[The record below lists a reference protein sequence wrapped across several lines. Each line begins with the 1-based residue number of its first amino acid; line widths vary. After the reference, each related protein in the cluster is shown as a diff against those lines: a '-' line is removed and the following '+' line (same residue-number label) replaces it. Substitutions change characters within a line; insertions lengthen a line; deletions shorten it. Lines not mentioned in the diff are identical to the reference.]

1 MDRPKPYLSPK
12 NVSPSSLSPLKST
25 VRKKKK
31 NGSSTSSISGNENEI
46 EKSEELNLTID
57 TNTNDTETK
66 EEENN
71 KNEDENIPLN
81 TINNISLD
89 YDTLKELTFNLDD
102 SAYEAE
108 IDHRKHDNK
117 GFTNALMSIG
127 DIKKIVGEAHDVLS
141 VAICNGDIIDVQMV
155 LEDLGPDDAPSRIL
169 HGDDKGR
176 TPLHYACLGTSSSSP
191 DIIKHLLRSYKTTSI
206 EQLAFSLD
214 KLEKERNESVAHIR
228 LDASKHGNDGS
239 NDDGRIGLDPRVVA
253 VDKWF
258 EQAIAK
264 EHRLHQFRL
273 EMWWTKC
280 MSARDEEQRTPIHY
294 AASGSLGTDEYGNK
308 YVNPHQKKVLEA
320 LLTTG
325 FGTYT
330 QGLPGRH
337 FDEQAMYSSTK
348 GELLGASGVYP
359 GGSSSLNTSTIN
371 HNKNYNGD
379 ETPRE
384 LPIEFDKEPIDM
396 RSAAFDLGS
405 LVAGGVNKSNNGQ
418 IYNSPYDFEVIV
430 PWVLRNMLKRATDLG
445 GLQGKSGP
453 LKLKEI
459 VEDVISDEHVGRYSG
474 ILITPLLR
482 KVLAKL
488 GIRVT
493 VDVLLELCGRY
504 VVEDKE
510 EIKLQWE
517 RYIEER
523 KEEAKRAAAK
533 SSRRAEYDNKY
544 GNNNNDSGAKGSKD
558 SDNDNY
564 PRSEQGNG
572 AEAKGGK
579 DNDHDRGDGGKGTDI
594 DRDNIYSNNNNLD
607 LDIDDY
613 PLAETTGLE
622 DFTEEERNV
631 GIDFDALLA
640 DIKSGKGLQTL
651 DLSIN
656 LGTQEGMQTA
666 QQVLKGDMSANMN
679 MNGTGITV
687 STGGAYGQV
696 DLIAPVVSVASLM
709 ASRRQMLNCTDEWG
723 YSPLFFAVTDK
734 NSDVVDVLLRHGA
747 DVSATNSDGQTPLSI
762 CRDRAVQIQLET
774 ALVKWL
780 GMGKIE
786 DDSRTMLSQ
795 SLNFA
800 SSTNNKDSKVLG
812 LTTFISDLQEKHWSY
827 SMSSLSWAVTGAAP
841 SALQKLLEGGAN
853 PNDTDISGRS
863 PLHTISS
870 LLSKYSNTAG
880 TACLEAQDM
889 LEMLLKGGA
898 QPNTQTIS
906 GRTPLHELFLRSQDD
921 IASSSRKGKVVYHK
935 SVVASDVKA
944 LNRARLLATRCLLH
958 WGADPSIRDRNGASA
973 VHYCSREDEAGCLLE
988 ILRGTDSRRARMNKE
1003 LFKSQ
1008 KSTVNIDEEE
1018 KETNDTEIAE
1028 PKSKSRKN
1036 NTEISVA
1043 YSRDEMY
1050 RTPLHI
1056 ACLAGS
1062 VRAAQLLARYDADA
1076 PKNMS
1081 LIFLSDKQGKKPA
1094 QLLPPS
1100 TDASCLETLWQLAR
1114 NGEANKLSGLLSQM
1128 RLHSTSKLISL
1139 DEEAGISTDTFSG
1152 TFNNRNTDAKGISS
1166 STRGTLDDADE
1177 LSSAQKSTWL
1187 ENSIDAKTRILNWT
1201 PLHACLCG
1209 WIEARMV
1216 HNASFSSSGNINAMS
1231 HKGKALGLNMNPIL
1245 ASKRNKPL
1253 DRGVGSRMKSSKT
1266 PDLLPSSTSTKSID
1280 ASYGG
1285 TLQLILQNRGY
1296 VDALDWFCRTPLMM
1310 AAAAD
1315 ISIAVEILLNAG
1327 ADVHAED
1334 LEGNTALHYAN
1345 AFGSMSSAVALESKG
1360 GDLQHCN
1367 HFGITA
1373 SNFVGK
1379 MRKMQPLFCKPT
1391 AINGLTPLS
1400 SINDVGIDNK
1410 YDGDGGEKK
1419 N

>member
-1 MDRPKPYLSPK
+1 MNDPKPAISPK
-12 NVSPSSLSPLKST
+12 ASSPSSLSPLKSNKK
-25 VRKKKK
+25 KKKK
-31 NGSSTSSISGNENEI
+31 NRSKTPSSSNDNNNEHELD
-46 EKSEELNLTID
+46 KSEELNLTID
-57 TNTNDTETK
+57 TGNTETK
-66 EEENN
+66 EEE
-71 KNEDENIPLN
+71 EDDGNIPLN
-81 TINNISLD
+81 TTNVSSLD
-89 YDTLKELTFNLDD
+89 FDTLKELTFNLDD
-102 SAYEAE
+102 NAYEAE
-108 IDHRKHDNK
+108 IEHQQHDNK

-127 DIKKIVGEAHDVLS
+127 DIKKIISEAHDVLS
-141 VAICNGDIIDVQMV
+141 VAICHGDTIDVQMV
-155 LEDLGPDDAPSRIL
+155 LEDLGPDNAPSRIL
-169 HGDDKGR
+169 HGDEKGR

-191 DIIKHLLRSYKTTSI
+191 EIIKHLLRSYKTTSMK
-206 EQLAFSLD
+206 QLVLALD

-228 LDASKHGNDGS
+228 LDASKHGDDS
-239 NDDGRIGLDPRVVA
+239 NDDNGRIGLDPRVVA

-258 EQAIAK
+258 EQAISK

-280 MSARDEEQRTPIHY
+280 LSARDEEQRTPIHY
-294 AASGSLGTDEYGNK
+294 AASGSLATDNHGNK
-308 YVNPHQKKVLEA
+308 YVNPNQKRVLEA

-330 QGLPGRH
+330 QGLPGRY
-337 FDEQAMYSSTK
+337 FDEQAMYSSTN

-359 GGSSSLNTSTIN
+359 GGSSSLNKT
-371 HNKNYNGD
+371 NKMKMNNNSCSD
-379 ETPRE
+379 DVTPRE
-384 LPIEFDKEPIDM
+384 LPMEFDKEPVDM
-396 RSAAFDLGS
+396 RSAAFDLGN
-405 LVAGGVNKSNNGQ
+405 LVAGGVNKTNNGQ
-418 IYNSPYDFEVIV
+418 VYNSPYDFEVIV
-430 PWVLRNMLKRATDLG
+430 PWILRNMLKRATDLG
-445 GLQGKSGP
+445 SLNGKSGP

-459 VEDVISDEHVGRYSG
+459 AENITNEGHVGHYSG
-474 ILITPLLR
+474 VLITPLLR

-510 EIKLQWE
+510 QITIQWE

-533 SSRRAEYDNKY
+533 SSRKAEYDNKY
-544 GNNNNDSGAKGSKD
+544 GNDDDTKGGKD
-558 SDNDNY
+558 TDDDY
-564 PRSEQGNG
+564 IPRSEARLTGNN

-579 DNDHDRGDGGKGTDI
+579 DTDDNRGSGGKGTDN
-594 DRDNIYSNNNNLD
+594 DGDNKTSNNYDLD
-607 LDIDDY
+607 LDMDDY
-613 PLAETTGLE
+613 PEADLTGLE
-622 DFTEEERNV
+622 DFTEEERNI
-631 GIDFDALLA
+631 GIDFDALVA
-640 DIKSGKGLQTL
+640 DIKSGKGIQTL
-651 DLSIN
+651 DLSIP
-656 LGTQEGMQTA
+656 LGTQEGMQIA
-666 QQVLKGDMSANMN
+666 QQVLKGDMNASVNMSGI
-679 MNGTGITV
+679 GTT
-687 STGGAYGQV
+687 SKGGAHSQV
-696 DLIAPVVSVASLM
+696 DLIAPVVSIASLM
-709 ASRRQMLNCTDEWG
+709 ASRRQILNCTDEWG

-747 DVSATNSDGQTPLSI
+747 DVSTTNSDGQTPLSI

-780 GMGKIE
+780 GMGKIA

-795 SLNFA
+795 SLHFT
-800 SSTNNKDSKVLG
+800 SSMNNKDSKVLG

-841 SALQKLLEGGAN
+841 SALQKLLDGGAN
-853 PNDTDISGRS
+853 PNDTDISGRT
-863 PLHTISS
+863 PLHTVSS

-880 TACLEAQDM
+880 SACLEAQEM
-889 LEMLLKGGA
+889 LEMLLKCGA
-898 QPNTQTIS
+898 QPNLQTIS
-906 GRTPLHELFLRSQDD
+906 GRTPLHELYLRSQDD
-921 IASSSRKGKVVYHK
+921 IASSSRKGKVIYHK

-944 LNRARLLATRCLLH
+944 LNRARLLSTRCLLH
-958 WGADPSIRDRNGASA
+958 WGADPAIRDRSGASA

-988 ILRGTDSRRARMNKE
+988 ILRGTDSRRARINKE
-1003 LFKSQ
+1003 SSRRV
-1008 KSTVNIDEEE
+1008 KSTINIEEE
-1018 KETNDTEIAE
+1018 NTDIEIAE
-1028 PKSKSRKN
+1028 PKSKSKKN
-1036 NTEISVA
+1036 KTGISVA
-1043 YSRDEMY
+1043 YTRDEMH
-1050 RTPLHI
+1050 RTPLHT

-1062 VRAAQLLARYDADA
+1062 IRTAQLLVRYDADA
-1076 PKNMS
+1076 PKDMG
-1081 LIFLSDKQGKKPA
+1081 LMFLNDKQGKKPS

-1114 NGEANKLSGLLSQM
+1114 DGEANKFSGLLSQM
-1128 RLHSTSKLISL
+1128 KLQGASKLISL
-1139 DEEAGISTDTFSG
+1139 DEEAGISIDNFSG
-1152 TFNNRNTDAKGISS
+1152 TFNSRNTDAKGSS
-1166 STRGTLDDADE
+1166 SFTRGSIDDDDE

-1209 WIEARMV
+1209 WIEARMT
-1216 HNASFSSSGNINAMS
+1216 HIASFSSSSNINAMS
-1231 HKGKALGLNMNPIL
+1231 HKGKALGLNMNAIL
-1245 ASKRNKPL
+1245 ASKKSKPL
-1253 DRGVGSRMKSSKT
+1253 DRGAGSRMKTSKT
-1266 PDLLPSSTSTKSID
+1266 PDFLPSSTSTKSID

-1360 GDLQHCN
+1360 GDLHHSN

-1373 SNFVGK
+1373 SDSMGK
-1379 MRKMQPLFCKPT
+1379 MRRMQPLFIKPT
-1391 AINGLTPLS
+1391 ASNGLTPLTFRDGTS
-1400 SINDVGIDNK
+1400 GETK
-1410 YDGDGGEKK
+1410 YNEDGEDKK